1 MLRLLVADDDPLVRA
16 GIAVLCRREADI
28 EVVAEAAD
36 GLEAVAL
43 AERLR
48 PTVVLMDLRMP
59 VIDGVEA
66 TRRIRAFADPP
77 AVLVLTTF
85 DDGELVD
92 DALAAGSAGYLTK
105 DATPEQIAEGVRVAA
120 SGGAWLSSRV
130 AHRVLANAASTGQ
143 RRRALV
149 AAGSQLSDREREVL
163 ALLAAGR
170 SNAEIAAAL
179 QLGTATVKTHVA
191 GVLAKLGARDRLQA
205 VAMAHELGQRGTQRH
220 EPAEG
225 PPGG

>member
-16 GIAVLCRREADI
+16 GLAVLCRREADI

-48 PTVVLMDLRMP
+48 PGVVLMDLNMP

-66 TRRIRAFADPP
+66 TRRIRAFDDPP

-105 DATPEQIAEGVRVAA
+105 DATPDQIAEAVRAAA

-130 AHRVLANAASTGQ
+130 AGRVLANAASTSR
-143 RRRALV
+143 RRRALL
-149 AAGSQLSDREREVL
+149 AAGAQLSHRECEVL

-170 SNAEIAAAL
+170 SNAEIAAE
-179 QLGTATVKTHVA
+179 LGLGAATVKTHVA

-205 VAMAHELGQRGTQRH
+205 AAIAHELRDPPGVRH
-220 EPAEG
+220 DPAEG